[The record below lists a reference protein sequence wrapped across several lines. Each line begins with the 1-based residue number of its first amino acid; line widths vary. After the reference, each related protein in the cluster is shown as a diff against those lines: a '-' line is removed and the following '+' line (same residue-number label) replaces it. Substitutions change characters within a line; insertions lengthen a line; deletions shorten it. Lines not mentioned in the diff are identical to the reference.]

1 MAAIGVALIDIRIW
15 MKLAYPIY
23 FLTLILLIGVEIMG
37 EIGMGAQRWID
48 LGIVQIQ
55 PSELMKVALVMA
67 LARYFHGPTLEEV
80 WRPTRLILP
89 LFLVLTPVALVL
101 KQPDLGTAMM
111 LLMVGGGIFF
121 LAGVRLWKF
130 VVVVAAGLSA
140 LPIAW
145 RFLHDYKKN
154 REIGRESG
162 RER

>member
-1 MAAIGVALIDIRIW
+1 
-15 MKLAYPIY
+15 
-23 FLTLILLIGVEIMG
+23 MG

-67 LARYFHGPTLEEV
+67 LARYFHGPPLEEV

-101 KQPDLGTAMM
+101 KQLDLGTAMM

-121 LAGVRLWKF
+121 LAGARLWKF
-130 VVVVAAGLSA
+130 VVGVGAGLRSDENTSE
-140 LPIAW
+140 LQCLLSNSYTSL
-145 RFLHDYKKN
+145 RSKK
-154 REIGRESG
+154 
-162 RER
+162 